1 MIQIQDV
8 LVNPINEPMAH
19 ASVLLETVVSGETL
33 LDSYAEILADG
44 TGAIDFNLVQG
55 DYRVYLKQTT
65 NSVRYPVGYISKDIF
80 DTITSPTTLAAIIVD
95 TLPEEIA

>member
-19 ASVLLETVVSGETL
+19 ASVLLETVVSGKTL
-33 LDSYAEILADG
+33 LDSYAEIDADEYG
-44 TGAIDFNLVQG
+44 TVNFNLIQG

-95 TLPEEIA
+95 TLPEEIV